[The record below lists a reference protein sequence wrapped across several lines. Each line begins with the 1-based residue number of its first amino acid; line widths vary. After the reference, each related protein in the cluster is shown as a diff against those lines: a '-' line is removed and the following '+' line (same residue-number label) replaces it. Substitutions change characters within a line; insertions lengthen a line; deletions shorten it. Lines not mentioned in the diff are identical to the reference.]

1 MGLDMCLST
10 TISVSDL
17 SLITQTFGFLG
28 LAAFVV
34 CLKDQW
40 YKPVVL
46 PTSMPDKRLKRPIK
60 NRTPL
65 WVMGCDARKLRI
77 KVSRHPA
84 LMINRKYS
92 GTRKIRLALSIK

>member
-17 SLITQTFGFLG
+17 RLRAQTFGFPV

-40 YKPVVL
+40 YKPAVL
-46 PTSMPDKRLKRPIK
+46 PTCIPETEEA
-60 NRTPL
+60 NQTRTPL
-65 WVMGCDARKLRI
+65 WGHGR
-77 KVSRHPA
+77 
-84 LMINRKYS
+84 
-92 GTRKIRLALSIK
+92 